1 MNPKELSQE
10 QLDLIERFIVAYN
23 AVDHYLRAQLNEE
36 NGTPFSQLIRDYAA
50 RYPRWTDQETLR
62 MFGDLRNALVHQ
74 RERSYEYLSVPIP
87 WVVEAIERIRD
98 QFLSP
103 ELVYPKFAREV
114 ITFRAEDTLADVF
127 RSITKTGFSQY
138 PVYRQGKYI
147 GLLTENGITRWLAYH
162 SVHVLTLVELEEVK
176 IEQVLSRE
184 EQRKNDTFISRVTT
198 AQDAENYFVQNPVLE
213 ALLITATGKPGEQLL
228 GIITR
233 WDVLKI

>member
-23 AVDHYLRAQLNEE
+23 AVDHYLRAQLNED

-50 RYPRWTDQETLR
+50 RYPRWEDQDRLR

-87 WVVEAIERIRD
+87 WVVETLEQIRD
-98 QFLSP
+98 RFLSP

-114 ITFRAEDTLADVF
+114 KTFRAEDTLADVF
-127 RSITKTGFSQY
+127 HSITETDFSQY
-138 PVYRQGKYI
+138 PVYRQGAYI
-147 GLLTENGITRWLAYH
+147 GLLTENGITRWLAHH
-162 SVHVLTLVELEEVK
+162 SVHVLTLVELEEVQ
-176 IEQVLSRE
+176 IDQVLSRE
-184 EQRKNDTFISRVTT
+184 EQRKNDAFIARTTT
-198 AQDAENYFVQNPVLE
+198 AQDAENYFVQNPLLE
-213 ALLITATGKPGEQLL
+213 ALLITTAGKPGEKLL

-233 WDVLKI
+233 WDVLRI